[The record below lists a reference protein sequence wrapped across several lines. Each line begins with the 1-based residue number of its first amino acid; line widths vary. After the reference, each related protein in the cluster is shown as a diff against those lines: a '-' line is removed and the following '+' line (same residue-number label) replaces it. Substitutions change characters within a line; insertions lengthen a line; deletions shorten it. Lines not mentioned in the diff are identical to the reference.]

1 MNRELQTLN
10 HNSKLAQW
18 SRLVEDCRNSSLSV
32 TEWCKENGIPI
43 SSYYYRQKQVF
54 NAITESQKVRFK
66 EVTVVPVTPVTP
78 GTSVAPV
85 TSRPSPAVASVQYSD
100 ANIEVYPGADS
111 KTLRAIFE
119 ALRSC

>member
-32 TEWCKENGIPI
+32 TEWCRENGISV

-54 NAITESQKVRFK
+54 DAIAESQKICFK
-66 EVTVVPVTPVTP
+66 EVTVAPVTPVT
-78 GTSVAPV
+78 SQ
-85 TSRPSPAVASVQYSD
+85 PSSAVASVQYSN
-100 ANIEVYPGADS
+100 ASIEVYPNADS

-119 ALRSC
+119 ALKSC

>member
-10 HNSKLAQW
+10 HNSKIAQW

-32 TEWCKENGIPI
+32 TQWCRENGISV

-54 NAITESQKVRFK
+54 NAIAESQKICFK
-66 EVTVVPVTPVTP
+66 EVTVTPADPIATA
-78 GTSVAPV
+78 TSV
-85 TSRPSPAVASVQYSD
+85 TQQPSSAVALVQYSN
-100 ANIEVYPGADS
+100 ANIEVYPNADS

-119 ALRSC
+119 ALKSC